1 MTGTASLPTIAPT
14 RTAPPRIHLALVA
27 MMVMSFVL
35 VTAEFLPNGVLLEIA
50 AALEVTPGQAG
61 QTVTM
66 TALVGLLVAPT
77 IGMLVPRLDRR
88 TLLVWLAVV
97 AAVSNLLVA
106 IAPNLV
112 TVLAARVLL
121 GAALSGFWSMSLMVS
136 ARIAGPERLGRA
148 VMFTTAG
155 VSLATVLGVPLG
167 VFVSTLLDWRAVFA
181 GAAVITAAVAVAL
194 RLLLPAVPAQAVA
207 SFAVLGGA
215 LRHPGVALGLVGH
228 VLIVFGH
235 FVAYTYI
242 RLALE
247 RVTLGA
253 GGAPLDEGAVV
264 LLLGLFGV
272 GGLVGNVVTAAIVD
286 RRLAPLST
294 AVPLLVAV
302 PILVVL
308 VWPQSPIAAGVAVFV
323 WGMSFAAWLIVLNTW
338 IGRRLPDRLE
348 AGGGLVVVGF
358 QLAITLAAGLGGLL
372 IDGAGV
378 GTAYVTGAV
387 AVAAGA
393 VTFGLAGRAGR

>member
-378 GTAYVTGAV
+378 GAAYVTGAV

>member
-207 SFAVLGGA
+207 RFAVLGGA